1 MDVQKYKI
9 LYKEGEAEISE
20 KKSRFI
26 AHIAPA
32 QTEEEAQAFIEKIKK
47 QYWDARHNCW
57 AYSIGEK
64 QPALRCSDDG
74 EPSGTA
80 GKPMLEVLTGQELH
94 NVVAVVTRY
103 FGGTLLGT
111 GGLIRA
117 YTKSTQEGIKESM
130 VIEKCLGVMLSLTCD
145 YTTSGKIQYLTA
157 TEHIP
162 VLDTVYT
169 DNVTFEMIVPGRKK
183 MDVQK
188 YKILYKEGEAEISEK
203 KSRFIAHIAPAQT
216 EEEAQAFIEK
226 IKKQYWDAR
235 HNCWAYSIGEKQP
248 ALRCSDDGEPSG
260 TAGKP
265 MLEVL
270 TGQELHNVVAVVT
283 RYFGGTLL
291 GTGGLIR
298 AYTKS
303 TQEGIK
309 ESMVIEKCLGVMLSL
324 TCDYTTS
331 GKIQYLTAT
340 EHIPVLD
347 TVYTDNVT
355 FEMIVPVEEV
365 GSVEKKFMEAS
376 MGKAVLKKG
385 EETYYAEIDGKIS
398 YDL

>member
-1 MDVQKYKI
+1 M
-9 LYKEGEAEISE
+9 AEINKVNNYKTVYRGGTAEIVE

-26 AHIAPA
+26 AHSAHVES
-32 QTEEEAQAFIEKIKK
+32 EEEALAFIE
-47 QYWDARHNCW
+47 Q
-57 AYSIGEK
+57 
-64 QPALRCSDDG
+64 
-74 EPSGTA
+74 
-80 GKPMLEVLTGQELH
+80 
-94 NVVAVVTRY
+94 
-103 FGGTLLGT
+103 
-111 GGLIRA
+111 
-117 YTKSTQEGIKESM
+117 
-130 VIEKCLGVMLSLTCD
+130 
-145 YTTSGKIQYLTA
+145 
-157 TEHIP
+157 
-162 VLDTVYT
+162 
-169 DNVTFEMIVPGRKK
+169 
-183 MDVQK
+183 
-188 YKILYKEGEAEISEK
+188 
-203 KSRFIAHIAPAQT
+203 
-216 EEEAQAFIEK
+216 